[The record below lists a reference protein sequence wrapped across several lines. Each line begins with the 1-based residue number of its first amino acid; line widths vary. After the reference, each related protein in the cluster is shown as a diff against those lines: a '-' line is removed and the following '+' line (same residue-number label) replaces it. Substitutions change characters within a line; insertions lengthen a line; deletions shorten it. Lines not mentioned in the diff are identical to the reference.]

1 MEMRKYIVILLFFF
15 LPLAVF
21 AQADMLK
28 FKQTTHDFGT
38 IKEEKG
44 VVAHTFIFQNLA
56 KVPVIIKSVQTT
68 CGCTTPIWTKK
79 PVLPK
84 KKGIIKV
91 TYNPMNRPNKFVKTI
106 TVTTNLGKKQLT
118 IIGNVT
124 PRPKSLA
131 EIYPKKMGE
140 LRLKTSY
147 VMFDKIANMQK
158 KTMKVQVVNDSR
170 NSISIAFDK
179 VPNYVTLKASKNILK
194 PKEKGEIEV
203 TYDAQ
208 KTKQWGFH
216 SDLIKVLVNGQ
227 AKVSNNLVVTATIVD
242 DFSKM
247 SKRALKKAPKIGV
260 DKLERN
266 FQSVVAGDKVK
277 TIFKI
282 VNVGESSLIIHNVDR
297 SSETL
302 RVKLS
307 KKIIAPNTSASLE
320 VILDTRGKKGYQNE
334 QVTLI
339 TNSPDFPIL
348 DFKVNGF
355 VN

>member
-1 MEMRKYIVILLFFF
+1 MRKYILILLAFF
-15 LPLAVF
+15 LPFAVS

-28 FKQTTHDFGT
+28 FKKTTHDFGT

-44 VVAHTFIFQNLA
+44 VVSHTFIFQNLA
-56 KVPVIIKSVQTT
+56 RVPIIIKSVQTT

-79 PVLPK
+79 PVLPQ

-91 TYNPMNRPNKFVKTI
+91 TYNPMNRPSKFIKTI

-118 IIGNVT
+118 IKGDVT
-124 PRPKSLA
+124 PRPKTLA
-131 EIYPKKMGE
+131 EKYPKKMGQ

-147 VMFDKIANMQK
+147 VMFDQIANKQEK
-158 KTMKVQVVNDSR
+158 KMTVAMVNDSR
-170 NSISIAFDK
+170 NTISISFDK

-203 TYDAQ
+203 TYDAK
-208 KTKQWGFH
+208 KTKEWGFH
-216 SDLIKVLVNGQ
+216 SDLIKVLING
-227 AKVSNNLVVTATIVD
+227 KTKISNNLVVTATIID

-247 SKRALKKAPKIGV
+247 SKRALRKAPKIGV
-260 DKLERN
+260 DKLEKN
-266 FQSVVAGDKVK
+266 FQSAVAGDKVK
-277 TIFKI
+277 TIFRI
-282 VNVGESSLIIHNVDR
+282 VNVGERPLIIHNVDR

-302 RVKLS
+302 KVKLS
-307 KKIIAPNTSASLE
+307 KKTIAPNTSASLE

-334 QVTLI
+334 QITLI
-339 TNSPDFPIL
+339 TNAPDFPII
-348 DFKVNGF
+348 DFRVNGF